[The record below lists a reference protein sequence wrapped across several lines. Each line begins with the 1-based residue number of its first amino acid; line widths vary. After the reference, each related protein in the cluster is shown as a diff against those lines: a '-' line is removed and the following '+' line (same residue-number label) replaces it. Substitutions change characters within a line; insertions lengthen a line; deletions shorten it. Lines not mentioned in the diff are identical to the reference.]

1 MLYNE
6 YKGYIIVIHM
16 PYSFFVALFSKR
28 AYSYLGPLHHTLTHR
43 EEQVGAGGG

>member
-1 MLYNE
+1 MA
-6 YKGYIIVIHM
+6 ITRRQC
-16 PYSFFVALFSKR
+16 FFFFVVALFSKR